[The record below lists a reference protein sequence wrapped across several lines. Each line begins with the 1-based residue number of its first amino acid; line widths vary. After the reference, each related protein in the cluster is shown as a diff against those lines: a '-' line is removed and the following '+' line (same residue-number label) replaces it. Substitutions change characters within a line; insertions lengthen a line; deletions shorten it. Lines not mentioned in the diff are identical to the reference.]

1 MQPKIII
8 IIIIKSVGVNDDN
21 NSKPFCSTSC
31 EPGTAVSIVCTL
43 LNIPE
48 VSLSQVRKQ
57 TQRG

>member
-1 MQPKIII
+1 MT
-8 IIIIKSVGVNDDN
+8 IIIKSVGVNDDN

-43 LNIPE
+43 FNIPE
-48 VSLSQVRKQ
+48 VSLLQVRKK